1 MFWEFKLFS
10 KIIGTLFIY
19 AFSVPIVMICLPF
32 YLPYYFIKEHINKKK
47 ALAKRRRGRIP
58 MNSPRRSKKENKG
71 CRVKDVDDLWWI
83 DEIEAFDAFMDD

>member
-1 MFWEFKLFS
+1 MV
-10 KIIGTLFIY
+10 IIF
-19 AFSVPIVMICLPF
+19 LPF
-32 YLPYYFIKEHINKKK
+32 YLPYYLIKEHMNKKK
-47 ALAKRRRGRIP
+47 ALTMRKRGRIL